1 MRQNSTLGI
10 IIALLVAL
18 GLGVGA
24 YLYISASGGGTGGDP
39 QVIPTEIPP
48 PDVQILEA
56 AGDIPANRL
65 ISNADFETLFSIA
78 SVRPSEVT
86 DSDVKADEFS
96 TLVQGQVTTSAIRGG
111 ERIKK
116 NLFRPAGVAE
126 LIPTPEPGQS
136 ARKAMY
142 VLVTDLGNI
151 AAAGNTVDV
160 LGSYSL
166 EQPYL
171 RFVGSSLDEQGRP
184 TVDLQD
190 EKYLDI
196 STRVLAQNI
205 PVLQVIAPS
214 TVPADGSAAAAG
226 GAPPAPTLAAEGSG
240 AVAPEPV
247 ATVEPAFTQGA
258 QWTVVLAVTEQE
270 AELIDYTRNKPG
282 GVLSLIVRRTDDNE
296 QVTTTGVTMDLLMR
310 LYGVAQVYA
319 QPNMLVDLLK
329 APPPPLP
336 PGQPPVVIPIPL
348 PDGEPQPLP
357 TAVPTTTP

>member
-24 YLYISASGGGTGGDP
+24 YLYITATGENGGN
-39 QVIPTEIPP
+39 QVIVPTDIPP

-65 ISNADFETLFSIA
+65 ISNADFESLFSIA

-86 DSDVKADEFS
+86 ESDVRADEFS

-126 LIPTPEPGQS
+126 LIPTPAPGQS

-171 RFVGSSLDEQGRP
+171 RFVGSTTDDQGRQI
-184 TVDLQD
+184 VDLAD

-205 PVLQVIAPS
+205 PVLKVIGPS
-214 TVPADGSAAAAG
+214 TVNPDGTAAG
-226 GAPPAPTLAAEGSG
+226 GAAAAPPAPTLAAEGGG
-240 AVAPEPV
+240 AIAPAPV
-247 ATVEPAFTQGA
+247 ATVEPAFLQGA

-310 LYGVAQVYA
+310 LYGVPQVYA

>member
-24 YLYISASGGGTGGDP
+24 YLYLSGNTGGEPPAGSDT
-39 QVIPTEIPP
+39 PTEIPA

-56 AGDIPANRL
+56 ASDIPANRL

-86 DSDVKADEFS
+86 EFDIRADQFS
-96 TLVQGQVTTSAIRGG
+96 TLVQGQVTTAAIRGG

-126 LIPTPEPGQS
+126 LIPTPAPGQS

-151 AAAGNTVDV
+151 AAAGNTVDI

-171 RFVGSSLDEQGRP
+171 RFRSLTNEGGVQTIELEG
-184 TVDLQD
+184 
-190 EKYLDI
+190 EKYLDV
-196 STRVLAQNI
+196 STHVLAQNI
-205 PVLQVIAPS
+205 PVLKVVPPSVAPE
-214 TVPADGSAAAAG
+214 AGAGAA
-226 GAPPAPTLAAEGSG
+226 APPAPTLAAETEG
-240 AVAPEPV
+240 AAGAPPV
-247 ATVEPAFTQGA
+247 ATAEPVFLQGS
-258 QWTVVLAVTEQE
+258 QWMVVLAVTEQE

-282 GVLSLIVRRTDDNE
+282 GVLSMIVRRTDDNE

-310 LYGVAQVYA
+310 LYGVPQVYA

-348 PDGEPQPLP
+348 PAGVPQPLP
-357 TAVPTTTP
+357 TAAPTTTP